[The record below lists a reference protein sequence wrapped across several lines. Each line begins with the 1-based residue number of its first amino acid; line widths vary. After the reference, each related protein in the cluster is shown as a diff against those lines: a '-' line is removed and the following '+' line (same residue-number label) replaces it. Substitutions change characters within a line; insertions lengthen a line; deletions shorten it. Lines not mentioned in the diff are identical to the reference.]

1 MADANELLGR
11 LASACRIRNEAR
23 NLVDSLQA
31 RLEQAHQSHASS
43 QSAVRSA
50 EIDILQEA
58 IERGAQHEGASEG
71 KTADGMSITVE
82 LPQPSDPAIRCLTKS
97 IVDNVC
103 EAIVER
109 LRNTSEGATHKA
121 SI

>member
-1 MADANELLGR
+1 MADANELLSK
-11 LASACRIRNEAR
+11 LAAACRTRNEAR
-23 NLVDSLQA
+23 ELVASLQA
-31 RLEQAHQSHASS
+31 RLEQAHQSHALS

-50 EIDILQEA
+50 EVDILQEA

-71 KTADGMSITVE
+71 KAAGGMSITVE
-82 LPQPSDPAIRCLTKS
+82 LPHASDPAIRTLTQS
-97 IVDNVC
+97 IADNVC

-109 LRNTSEGATHKA
+109 LRNSSEGAGQEK